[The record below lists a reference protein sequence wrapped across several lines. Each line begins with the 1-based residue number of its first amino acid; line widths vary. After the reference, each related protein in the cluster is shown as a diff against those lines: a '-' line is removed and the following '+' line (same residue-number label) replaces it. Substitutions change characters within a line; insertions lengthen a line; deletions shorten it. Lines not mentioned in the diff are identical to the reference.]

1 MHLAVKLLKEFQ
13 NSLSSKLLGE
23 GLEESG
29 DLHKTGH
36 GLPYYHH
43 SKGNASWDLCLDLIQ
58 EEYDE
63 FLDTVYEVE
72 SILQVSPTD
81 ETTSTQTEQDARAA
95 QLLKEM
101 CDLLYVIIGMSVRY
115 KELSFLPEAF
125 NMVHANNM
133 LKLNEG
139 TISKSGKLQKPPNY
153 SPVDLTELVVRGR
166 EL

>member
-13 NSLSSKLLGE
+13 NSLSSKLLAE
-23 GLEESG
+23 GMAEAG

-36 GLPYYHH
+36 GLPYYRY
-43 SKGNASWDLCLDLIQ
+43 SEGSESWDLCLDLIQ

-81 ETTSTQTEQDARAA
+81 GTTSTQTDQDARATH
-95 QLLKEM
+95 LLKEM

-139 TISKSGKLQKPPNY
+139 TLNKSGKLQKPPNY
-153 SPVDLTELVVRGR
+153 SPVDLTGLVVRGR